1 MVEEI
6 ATVVRADSAGL
17 WLTTTPVASCNA
29 CQVSDD
35 CGTGIVAKTLTPR
48 TQQFYIQTELKLLPG
63 EQVKI
68 GLHEHNLLKAA
79 LMVYLLPLLL
89 MVLLAVLGSSLA
101 LAEGWIILLALLGAG
116 IGFVLARRYDR
127 SQAGLAQLSILQ
139 VLPSLAVSQQPA
151 GTAAAVQSSDAIE

>member
-6 ATVVRADSAGL
+6 ATVVSADDSGV
-17 WLTTTPVASCNA
+17 WLTTTPVTSCNA

-48 TQQFYIQTELKLLPG
+48 TQQFYIQTELPLLPG

-79 LMVYLLPLLL
+79 MMVYLLPLLL
-89 MVLLAVLGSSLA
+89 MLLLALLGSSIGLSEGGIILLAVLGA
-101 LAEGWIILLALLGAG
+101 TAG
-116 IGFVLARRYDR
+116 FMLARRYDR
-127 SQAGLAQLSILQ
+127 AQAGLAQLSILQ
-139 VLPSLAVSQQPA
+139 VLPSLAIRQQTVGA
-151 GTAAAVQSSDAIE
+151 VQTAATSAAIE